1 MKIEKFVYSNSKN
14 PVLGVEVN
22 GVLVAFRPKAG
33 RGYYA
38 NSRVYGA
45 ADALVADL
53 NALEPEWV
61 HEAKGVVYD
70 DATVL
75 KGKVWRKW
83 RDSTKKVAGQR
94 LSAVLD
100 ALAGVEGLILPPS
113 TKVTFSYRAGCSSCP
128 CSPGFILDGGVYVN
142 GTRMDLHIS
151 ELSSV
156 TRVSPP
162 FCRTS
167 SSN

>member
-22 GVLVAFRPKAG
+22 GVLVAFSPKSASS
-33 RGYYA
+33 RRSYCA

-53 NALEPEWV
+53 NAVEPEWV

-75 KGKVWRKW
+75 RGKVWRKW

-94 LSAVLD
+94 LSAVLG
-100 ALAGVEGLILPPS
+100 ALAGVKGLVLPPS
-113 TKVTFSYRAGCSSCP
+113 TKATFSYKAGCSSCP

-156 TRVSPP
+156 TRVSSP

-167 SSN
+167 